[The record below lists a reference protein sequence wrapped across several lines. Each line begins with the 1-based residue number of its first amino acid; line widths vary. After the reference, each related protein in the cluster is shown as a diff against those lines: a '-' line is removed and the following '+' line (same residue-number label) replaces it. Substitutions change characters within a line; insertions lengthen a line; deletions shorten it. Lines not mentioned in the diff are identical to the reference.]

1 MLTDRFRS
9 VPRASLFDL
18 TAILLLF
25 AGGLAFHGDLK
36 AWTVSLFGEC
46 HFGDSELWWDG
57 ALRVAEGHL
66 HNHPGQGMRP
76 GFFVLAGLAVPV
88 LGDSVEAF
96 HKFLLSFAYK
106 WPLDAGPMP
115 ADGELLLRVEGV
127 RQGTARLPLRAARET
142 TRDAHS
148 VPAPRAITPGA
159 AELDGLDA
167 VEVTWESVGVPAPVC
182 VYEPV
187 VRAEELG
194 SP

>member
-25 AGGLAFHGDLK
+25 AGGLAFHWDLK

-46 HFGDSELWWDG
+46 HFGDSEFWWDS

-66 HNHPGQGMRP
+66 HNHPGQGVRP

-96 HKFLLSFAYK
+96 HKFLLLSFAYMC
-106 WPLDAGPMP
+106 PLDAGPMP

-127 RQGTARLPLRAARET
+127 RQGTARET
-142 TRDAHS
+142 TRAAGDHPGRGGAGRSWRGRGHLGK
-148 VPAPRAITPGA
+148 RGRPGA
-159 AELDGLDA
+159 
-167 VEVTWESVGVPAPVC
+167 GVRL
-182 VYEPV
+182 
-187 VRAEELG
+187 RAGRPGGELG